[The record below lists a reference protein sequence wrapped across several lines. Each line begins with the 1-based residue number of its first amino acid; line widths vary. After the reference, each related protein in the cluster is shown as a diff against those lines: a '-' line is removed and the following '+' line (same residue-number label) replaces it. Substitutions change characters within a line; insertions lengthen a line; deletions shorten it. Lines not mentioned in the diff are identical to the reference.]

1 MAMTAG
7 DLERLY
13 RYIPGGENAKF
24 DGSSATL
31 DTPGRGW
38 SMRVLNPRTRSIG
51 LLTLPLA
58 GVEIEAWGYSK
69 DEFDGLVERIL
80 LVFRRGGG

>member
-1 MAMTAG
+1 MTAG

-24 DGSSATL
+24 DGSCATL
-31 DTPGRGW
+31 NAPGRGW
-38 SMRVLNPRTRSIG
+38 SVRVSNPRTRSIG

-58 GVEIEAWGYSK
+58 SVEIEAWGYAK
-69 DEFDGLVERIL
+69 EEFDQLVERIL